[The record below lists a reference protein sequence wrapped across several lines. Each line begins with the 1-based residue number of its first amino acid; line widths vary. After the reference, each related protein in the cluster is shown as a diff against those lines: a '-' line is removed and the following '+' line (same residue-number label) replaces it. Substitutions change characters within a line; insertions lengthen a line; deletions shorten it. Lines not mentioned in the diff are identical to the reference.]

1 MTTLV
6 TKRDARSLDHATL
19 EEMRRLAVSR
29 VLAGETQRAVA
40 ASLQVHHG
48 AVWKWVK
55 TYRTAGADGLAS
67 TKSSGRPSTLTEKQR
82 ARLRAIVIGKS
93 PLQLG
98 FAFALWTVPAV
109 RAVIEKKFGVV
120 LHDTSVSRL
129 LRGMGL
135 SPQKPVRRAF
145 QRDDEQCMRWTT
157 EDFPRVVKFVKR
169 KQATLLFLDETG
181 VHEDAPVGTTWAER
195 GKRPVV
201 RVSGARRR
209 ANVISAVSPRG
220 RLWFRCFRGTLTAQ
234 GFITFLEAMLHDIRG
249 YVVLVLDRHPAHVA
263 AATRRW
269 LHAHRDRMRV
279 ELLPP
284 YAPDLNPDEHVWS
297 QLKGMFR
304 RQPLG
309 RFEEFAPAV
318 EQAMRQIADDP
329 SAVKKLFHHPAVA
342 YVQQALNW

>member
-1 MTTLV
+1 MKDLV
-6 TKRDARSLDHATL
+6 KKRDARSLDHATL

-48 AVWKWVK
+48 AVWKWMR
-55 TYRTAGADGLAS
+55 TYRTEGADGLTS
-67 TKSSGRPSTLTEKQR
+67 TKSTGRPRTLTEKQR
-82 ARLRAIVIGKS
+82 LRVRAMIVGKN
-93 PLQLG
+93 PMQLG

-120 LHDTSVSRL
+120 LHDTTVLRL
-129 LRGMGL
+129 LRSMGL

-145 QRDDEQCMRWTT
+145 QRDDEACLRWTT
-157 EDFPRVVKFVKR
+157 EEFPRVVKFVKR
-169 KQATLLFLDETG
+169 KQGTLLFLDETG
-181 VHEDAPVGTTWAER
+181 VHEDGPVGTTWAER

-220 RLWFRCFRGTLTAQ
+220 RLWFRCFRGNLAAG
-234 GFITFLEAMLHDIRG
+234 GFVEFLEAMLHDIRG
-249 YVVLVLDRHPAHVA
+249 FIVLVLDRHPAHVA

-269 LHAHRDRMRV
+269 LHTHRNRIRV
-279 ELLPP
+279 EFLPP
-284 YAPDLNPDEHVWS
+284 YAPDLNPDDHVWS
-297 QLKGMFR
+297 HLKGMFR

-309 RFEEFAPAV
+309 RFEEFQPAV
-318 EQAMRQIADDP
+318 ESAMQQIADDR
-329 SAVKKLFHHPAVA
+329 SIVKKLFDHPAVA